1 MNQIKTN
8 KMMKQLAIMAVIMI
22 GLISIGSSSALAQGK
37 CPDTLK
43 EDDWR
48 KCWIKEAKSGNKNL
62 RDANLANAD
71 LKNIDLSNADL
82 TNAQIVNANFSGA
95 NFSGANLSNANLGGT
110 NFAGANFTK
119 ANLTNAGFPSTDL
132 TNADFTDAKM
142 KGSTFVDAKIGKA
155 KINLTHLQCKVT
167 TTGADLKLEFENNG
181 SLKNGTIVYKS
192 GDDQHYW
199 EKGRIL
205 VLEKRDG
212 KLTELGLV
220 DGEFLNC
227 NTPTKVTSK
236 KTIECKVRTKGA
248 NLNARSLAGK
258 LLFTIGNTSGV
269 YVFEQS
275 KDGRAKV
282 SVFNDESNE
291 FVGWVPRKY
300 LVCDGD

>member
-1 MNQIKTN
+1 
-8 KMMKQLAIMAVIMI
+8 
-22 GLISIGSSSALAQGK
+22 
-37 CPDTLK
+37 
-43 EDDWR
+43 
-48 KCWIKEAKSGNKNL
+48 
-62 RDANLANAD
+62 
-71 LKNIDLSNADL
+71 L
-82 TNAQIVNANFSGA
+82 TQ
-95 NFSGANLSNANLGGT
+95 ANLGGT

-142 KGSTFVDAKIGKA
+142 NGSTFVGAKFGKA

-167 TTGADLKLEFENNG
+167 TTGADLKLEESENNG
-181 SLKNGTIVYKS
+181 SLKNGTIIYKS
-192 GDDQHYW
+192 GDVQDW
-199 EKGRIL
+199 DKGRIF
-205 VLEKRDG
+205 VLEKKDD
-212 KLTELGLV
+212 KLAELGLV
-220 DGEFLNC
+220 DGELLNC

-236 KTIECKVRTKGA
+236 KTIECKVKTRGA
-248 NLNARSLAGK
+248 NLNARSLEGK
-258 LLFTIGNTSGV
+258 LLFTIENDSGV